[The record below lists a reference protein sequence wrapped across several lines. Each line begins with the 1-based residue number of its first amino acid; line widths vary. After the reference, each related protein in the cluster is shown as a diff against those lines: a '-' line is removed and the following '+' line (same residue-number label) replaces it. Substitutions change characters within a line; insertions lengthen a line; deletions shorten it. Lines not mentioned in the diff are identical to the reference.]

1 MDLRT
6 VKSHIKCG
14 DYRSIDEFL
23 QDMLLIFS
31 NSVRYHK
38 RTSAIRKA
46 ANSLRRYFEK
56 RCSDLGLK
64 DLHLSEL
71 GTSTEKESGSHSSRR
86 RSNRLKH

>member
-31 NSVRYHK
+31 NSIKFHK

-46 ANSLRRYFEK
+46 ANGLKRYFEK

-64 DLHLSEL
+64 DLRLSEL
-71 GTSTEKESGSHSSRR
+71 GTAEKESGTHNCRR